1 MSETTQ
7 HSFLNKIVDSLLQK
21 DKPLHAYTFILPGKR
36 PAVFIKKIL
45 AEKQYEGIL
54 PKFQTIDELI
64 TEISG
69 LQQISGI
76 PLWLFAYKTYR
87 KIDAKEDI
95 QSFLKWFPTLLKD
108 WDDMLKFS
116 KSDTPVLEFM
126 LSDERIKNWGELL
139 GEDKPHRRN
148 LNFWQKMNSFL
159 PLLKKELLQENL
171 ATPGIIHEKVKEAV
185 SYFAETTKLH
195 LVFCGFNAFTPVEE
209 KLVRNL
215 LQWDKAL

>member
-7 HSFLNKIVDSLLQK
+7 HSFLNKIVDSLLQQ

-76 PLWLFAYKTYR
+76 PLWLFAYKTYG
-87 KIDAKEDI
+87 KIDPKEDI

-159 PLLKKELLQENL
+159 PLLKKNCFRKIWQLPEL
-171 ATPGIIHEKVKEAV
+171 
-185 SYFAETTKLH
+185 FTK
-195 LVFCGFNAFTPVEE
+195 
-209 KLVRNL
+209 R
-215 LQWDKAL
+215 

>member
-159 PLLKKELLQENL
+159 PLLKKNCFRKIWQLPESFM
-171 ATPGIIHEKVKEAV
+171 K
-185 SYFAETTKLH
+185 
-195 LVFCGFNAFTPVEE
+195 
-209 KLVRNL
+209 R
-215 LQWDKAL
+215 

>member
-7 HSFLNKIVDSLLQK
+7 HSFLNKIVDSLLQQ

-76 PLWLFAYKTYR
+76 PLWLFA
-87 KIDAKEDI
+87 A
-95 QSFLKWFPTLLKD
+95 PCG
-108 WDDMLKFS
+108 S
-116 KSDTPVLEFM
+116 KRRIATAFG
-126 LSDERIKNWGELL
+126 LSL
-139 GEDKPHRRN
+139 RRGRG
-148 LNFWQKMNSFL
+148 
-159 PLLKKELLQENL
+159 
-171 ATPGIIHEKVKEAV
+171 A
-185 SYFAETTKLH
+185 
-195 LVFCGFNAFTPVEE
+195 
-209 KLVRNL
+209 
-215 LQWDKAL
+215 